1 LTRRCRLPAAVP
13 LWRRQAERA
22 LVAAALL
29 LAVTVATAQAPTL
42 TAVKAA
48 FLYNFANFAEW
59 PVDSLAAA
67 QNLSLCVVGDDAVA
81 DALNQTVRGR
91 TIKGHKPMV
100 EMIKADG
107 KIRACHLL
115 YASGY
120 DAARTTQLTQAL
132 KGAAVLTVSD
142 GDRFAESGGIAQLVV
157 ENDRMHF
164 AINAAAADRARIH
177 LSSKLLNLARMVKD
191 DAEVPR

>member
-1 LTRRCRLPAAVP
+1 VPHWRFAAGRAVGAAV
-13 LWRRQAERA
+13 LLVWVA
-22 LVAAALL
+22 VAAGQPP
-29 LAVTVATAQAPTL
+29 TV

-59 PVDSLAAA
+59 PVDSLSPG
-67 QNLSLCVVGDDAVA
+67 QQLSLCVVDDN
-81 DALNQTVRGR
+81 ALAAALSQTVKGR
-91 TIKGHKPMV
+91 AIKGHDLMV
-100 EMIKADG
+100 EVIKADG
-107 KIRACHLL
+107 GIRSCHLL

-120 DAARTTQLTQAL
+120 DTARTRQLTQAL

-142 GDRFAESGGIAQLVV
+142 GNKFAESGGIAQLVV

-164 AINAAAADRARIH
+164 AINAAAAERARIH

-191 DAEVPR
+191 EDDVQR